1 MSKEQTPIEIIKVM
15 IENGVEITVDHVT
28 KLLTKEKEQREELIK
43 EAYKDGMTR
52 GLKEARRIM
61 DGYPS
66 WENAEQIEQEAEQY
80 YNEVFKNYPKQ

>member
-43 EAYKDGMTR
+43 GVYADALIDQSIFDCGDINKQELSTI
-52 GLKEARRIM
+52 KEK
-61 DGYPS
+61 
-66 WENAEQIEQEAEQY
+66 AEQY